1 MSASAWDAPAAVDT
15 AGWVES
21 TANAAAP
28 DDIYSGIDPEMI
40 SKHDAGDDTC
50 RK

>member
-1 MSASAWDAPAAVDT
+1 MSASAWDEPAAVDT

-21 TANAAAP
+21 TAAAIA
-28 DDIYSGIDPEMI
+28 DTEYTGIDSESI
-40 SKHDAGDDTC
+40 SKHDTGNDTC